1 MYCHIKIIEFLGI
14 PEQIWNLGV
23 LFDPQLS
30 FKLHICVVTR
40 SAFPH
45 LRNIACLRHCLSPQA
60 AKNFIHAFNTSC
72 LDCANCL
79 LTVLPNSSLCKLQLL
94 SMQINGHLFCLCL
107 AAVTRQCKT
116 TSDRNGFLCDDRTT
130 CLMSTQICNGKVD
143 CSNGEDE
150 ANLYCDNLP
159 MSLPKNLVFLCSDQ
173 KSWTYIDKKCNGKN
187 DCGDCSDESGNIC
200 PPCFG
205 WKCTTVFF
213 SDCDCIPKSRCKDH
227 IQDCSD
233 WSDENI
239 CI

>member
-1 MYCHIKIIEFLGI
+1 MSSSRVYPSRPKDVVNPDNDSLFGSQVTLTHNKQEDSRSCCTRRCILIEILLLFIFGAIAAAITCGIIFGI
-14 PEQIWNLGV
+14 P
-23 LFDPQLS
+23 PKQL
-30 FKLHICVVTR
+30 I
-40 SAFPH
+40 
-45 LRNIACLRHCLSPQA
+45 
-60 AKNFIHAFNTSC
+60 
-72 LDCANCL
+72 
-79 LTVLPNSSLCKLQLL
+79 
-94 SMQINGHLFCLCL
+94 
-107 AAVTRQCKT
+107 TRQCKT

-187 DCGDCSDESGNIC
+187 DCGDCSDESALQC